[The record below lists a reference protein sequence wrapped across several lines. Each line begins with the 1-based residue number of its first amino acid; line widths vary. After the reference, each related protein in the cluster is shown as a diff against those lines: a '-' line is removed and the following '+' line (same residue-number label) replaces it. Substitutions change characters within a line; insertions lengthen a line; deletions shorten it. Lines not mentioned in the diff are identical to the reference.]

1 MKWGIIV
8 LKILNRIIFF
18 TKVFLLLIDFVL
30 TLYIMLM
37 MNSVYQNE
45 IVSLLFTCLPLF
57 CVLIIFVISFFFK
70 EGDNNTI
77 FNISSLLAL
86 ITILIIAYRTIFDQN
101 MVMWIKSNMNFY
113 YFRNQIKIIKILG
126 YSIFIG
132 NLLIIYHDK
141 KLKKN

>member
-77 FNISSLLAL
+77 FNITSLLAL
-86 ITILIIAYRTIFDQN
+86 ITILIIY
-101 MVMWIKSNMNFY
+101 IKWMTLIL
-113 YFRNQIKIIKILG
+113 RNI
-126 YSIFIG
+126 
-132 NLLIIYHDK
+132 
-141 KLKKN
+141 

>member
-1 MKWGIIV
+1 M

-86 ITILIIAYRTIFDQN
+86 ITILIITYRTIFDQN

-141 KLKKN
+141 KLKIKN